1 RGFHGNALVWLKADG
16 AAPTASGLVRGPQT
30 GSSADAQDRSVADLP
45 ATKDQRTASPAS
57 YLSLPAAASGDR
69 AAGSGLVCR
78 RDLHLDAAWLP
89 LSRCHHGLVQPQGA
103 GLAIVE
109 HDGCRVLRCC
119 PR

>member
-1 RGFHGNALVWLKADG
+1 VRTGFDLAGVVLPTARRRDAREPRTDAHHRRGFHGNALVWLKADG

-69 AAGSGLVCR
+69 AAGSGL
-78 RDLHLDAAWLP
+78 
-89 LSRCHHGLVQPQGA
+89 
-103 GLAIVE
+103 
-109 HDGCRVLRCC
+109 
-119 PR
+119 